1 MDPVIIS
8 LEKFYKNDYLDNRDK
23 TKFSGR
29 CLSMSRDKLQK
40 QETLDCLLK
49 SLHKYGMR
57 TVLFQ
62 QNMAQKM
69 GVVHTDLKTAEIL
82 NETGPITA
90 GELSRI
96 TGLSSGSVT
105 ALIDR
110 LEKTGYVMRE
120 KDEEDRRKVVITPI
134 QERQKQIKAHFESL
148 AEATKEACLTYTEEE
163 LVVILGFVEKVIRIM
178 DHENE
183 KLMAEREENN

>member
-1 MDPVIIS
+1 
-8 LEKFYKNDYLDNRDK
+8 
-23 TKFSGR
+23 
-29 CLSMSRDKLQK
+29 MSRDKFQK
-40 QETLDCLLK
+40 SEMLENLSQ

-120 KDEEDRRKVVITPI
+120 KDEEDRRRVMITPI
-134 QERQKQIKAHFESL
+134 QKRQKQIKDHFVSL
-148 AEATKEACLTYTEEE
+148 AEATKEACSTYNKEE
-163 LVVILGFVEKVIRIM
+163 LAVILSFVEKVTKIM
-178 DHENE
+178 DDENE
-183 KLMAEREENN
+183 KLMVERDNGN